1 MKINIPENLN
11 EITIRQFF
19 DFAKCTEQSNDDS
32 YLRLAMISIFC
43 DVSIE
48 DIKKNLSAKEF
59 AEISNHLTEVIKQE
73 PTHIERF
80 TMNGVEFGFIPNL
93 EKITAGEY
101 IELDEL
107 FKQKDSYAQQMSVM
121 YRPIKEKYKDLY
133 RIEPFEDKDKYS
145 DIMEFAPVS
154 AYFGAKVFFCN
165 LLSEL
170 LKTIQTCLVLQTEE
184 TRILEEVLVNNGVGI
199 NQFIQLLEET
209 LLNLKEQQHSTFI
222 HSLHF

>member
-43 DVSIE
+43 DVSVE
-48 DIKKNLSAKEF
+48 DIKKNLSIKEF
-59 AEISNHLTEVIKQE
+59 TEISNHLTEVIKQE

-80 TMNGVEFGFIPNL
+80 TMNGIEFGFIPNL

>member
-1 MKINIPENLN
+1 MKIDIPENLN

-19 DFAKCTEQSNDDS
+19 DFVKCTEESSDDA

-43 DVSIE
+43 DVSVE
-48 DIKKNLSAKEF
+48 DIKKNLTAKEF

-80 TMNGVEFGFIPNL
+80 TLQGVEFGFIPNL
-93 EKITAGEY
+93 ENITAGEY

-107 FKQKDSYAQQMSVM
+107 FKGKDTYLEQMSVM
-121 YRPIKEKYKDLY
+121 YRPVVSKHKELY
-133 RIEPFEDKDKYS
+133 RIEPFEDKDKFK
-145 DIMEFAPVS
+145 DIMEFSPVS

-170 LKTIQTCLVLQTEE
+170 LNNIQTCLLLQTEE
-184 TRILEEVLVNNGVGI
+184 TKVLEEVLVKSGVGI
-199 NQFIQLLEET
+199 NQFTQLLEEMYS
-209 LLNLKEQQHSTFI
+209 NLTKQHRLTSLRFL
-222 HSLHF
+222 HS

>member
-1 MKINIPENLN
+1 
-11 EITIRQFF
+11 
-19 DFAKCTEQSNDDS
+19 
-32 YLRLAMISIFC
+32 
-43 DVSIE
+43 
-48 DIKKNLSAKEF
+48 
-59 AEISNHLTEVIKQE
+59 
-73 PTHIERF
+73 
-80 TMNGVEFGFIPNL
+80 MNGIEFGFIPNL